1 MADRNIPL
9 VYVVEPSKILSKFIC
24 TELEKKGFGT
34 VCFTDGLSV
43 LRKITEESPDC
54 IIADKMLPVIDGT
67 ELCAI
72 IKEGSDKSEI
82 PFILISAEDDVLDF
96 WTSAHGAN
104 KVIPLSSGN
113 FQELIEETCRQVECK
128 NVETGTFFTDES
140 APAAGEV
147 SAEAKPLLWT
157 VKAMDKSTFF
167 FSMVRQV
174 LPLYNFVDDTDVL
187 VRQLFALMYRLCSF
201 DAAAIILDD
210 QPARAYRSGT
220 ERLSEDAGNSFWQIC
235 RTDYAQLA
243 KKNHGVSYEEK
254 EIPGIV
260 QQELSKNNFE
270 SYRSFEVRAGEKFVG
285 TVHLASCRKRLF
297 TYKVQS
303 TLEFLLSPLAYLL
316 QESIRLEKISTA
328 ESKLRLAFSKF
339 VPEQVINDILVSQNV
354 QEQEHNEKRRIAI
367 LICDIRNFTTI
378 SEINQPED
386 VVNFLNNYFT
396 HMVDIVKRHGGTVDK
411 FIGDAIM
418 VLFGAPISYVD
429 NARRAVSAAIEM
441 YSHLDNIDC
450 SQLKF
455 PEGIRLDIGIGIH
468 YGEVIVGNIG
478 SKDKTNYTVIGDAVN
493 LTSRLEGLTKLYGSR
508 VIISGAVRNELPE
521 NMHVML
527 LDSVKVK
534 GKKKDVQIYRAD
546 AKALPKAFT
555 DNYEKGLNLYS
566 SGAWTLALSY
576 FEKALE
582 IMPQDK
588 AAKLMAERCTE
599 FSAHPPEDWDG
610 AVALTSK

>member
-1 MADRNIPL
+1 M
-9 VYVVEPSKILSKFIC
+9 
-24 TELEKKGFGT
+24 
-34 VCFTDGLSV
+34 
-43 LRKITEESPDC
+43 DC
-54 IIADKMLPVIDGT
+54 P
-67 ELCAI
+67 
-72 IKEGSDKSEI
+72 
-82 PFILISAEDDVLDF
+82 
-96 WTSAHGAN
+96 
-104 KVIPLSSGN
+104 
-113 FQELIEETCRQVECK
+113 
-128 NVETGTFFTDES
+128 
-140 APAAGEV
+140 
-147 SAEAKPLLWT
+147 
-157 VKAMDKSTFF
+157 MDKSTFF
-167 FSMVRQV
+167 FSMVRQA

-220 ERLSEDAGNSFWQIC
+220 ERLSEEAGNSFWQIC
-235 RTDYAQLA
+235 RTDYEQLA

-599 FSAHPPEDWDG
+599 FSAHPPEGWDG